1 MLSIDLHSL
10 DNILFY
16 LLLQGATAT
25 RWLHKDATN
34 LLLLLQFKHF
44 HTHPFE
50 ALKFF
55 FTHGLHHQLIV
66 STPWAYFISI
76 HAYY

>member
-1 MLSIDLHSL
+1 
-10 DNILFY
+10 
-16 LLLQGATAT
+16 LLLQGAIAT

-55 FTHGLHHQLIV
+55 SLMVFIINSLFQPHGLILFPFMLIINASDV
-66 STPWAYFISI
+66 VDVVRLT
-76 HAYY
+76 HL